1 MVSVLAKVEMFCIER
16 LTDQELIQAVRARAE
31 DLPVDLMVRLEE
43 QSIERLQLMLLAGRL
58 IHVLRRLGSRI

>member
-1 MVSVLAKVEMFCIER
+1 MA
-16 LTDQELIQAVRARAE
+16 DQELIQAVRARAE